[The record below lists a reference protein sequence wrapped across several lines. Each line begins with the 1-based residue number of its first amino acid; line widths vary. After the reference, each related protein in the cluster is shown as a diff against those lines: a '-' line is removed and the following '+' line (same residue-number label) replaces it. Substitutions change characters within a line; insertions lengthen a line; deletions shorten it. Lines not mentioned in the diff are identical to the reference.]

1 MKVERRVPW
10 IADEAKFATQ
20 RLVTYVLLLIFACVV
35 AAVFLGTDQAER
47 STVLQT
53 VINFTMLALGF
64 WLGTSKSSADK
75 DVAASRLAHA
85 SITPA
90 ADVVTPGPETP
101 SGIVPAAEVV
111 KP

>member
-1 MKVERRVPW
+1 MNEERRKQPFQV
-10 IADEAKFATQ
+10 DEAKFSTQ

-35 AAVFLGTDQAER
+35 GIVFLGDDQAER

-75 DVAASRLAHA
+75 DITAARLARDA
-85 SITPA
+85 
-90 ADVVTPGPETP
+90 VTPGPETP
-101 SGIVPAAEVV
+101 AGVVPAAEVV